1 MDTRIDDL
9 PTSQHFRLERL
20 SEGVYAAIHRSGGW
34 AIGNAGIVDLGDR
47 TLVFD
52 TTYSPQAGADL
63 RAAAEALFGRRVGL
77 VVNSHWHSDHI
88 WGNQAFDPTTTLV
101 STAETRRQ
109 IVTTRGDEDLDA
121 TLAGAEAHLASWRA
135 RYAAAVDEEERCEL
149 ALWVD
154 QWEATVA
161 LEDILEVRVPNL
173 AFTKR
178 ITFHGSVAS
187 AELIELRGGHTTS
200 DVVLWLP
207 EARIAFMGDLL
218 FVGCHPYLGDGDP
231 DALRRAL
238 DAVLAL
244 DPQAVVPG
252 HGPVGTA
259 ENVAAMRGYVDT
271 LDGLARQMIA
281 AGEPEETVT
290 AMAVPPP
297 YDTWQ
302 LRMFFAANL
311 RALYG
316 RARSASP
323 TIS

>member
-1 MDTRIDDL
+1 MDTTTNDL
-9 PTSQHFRLERL
+9 PESRHFRLERL
-20 SEGVYAAIHRSGGW
+20 AEGVYAAIHRAGGW
-34 AIGNAGIVDLGDR
+34 AICNAGIVDLGDR

-52 TTYSPQAGADL
+52 TTYTPQAGADL
-63 RAAAEALFGRRVGL
+63 RAAAEVLFGRPVGL
-77 VVNSHWHSDHI
+77 VINSHWHSDHI
-88 WGNQAFDPTTTLV
+88 WGNQAFDTSTPLV
-101 STAETRRQ
+101 STAETRQQ
-109 IVTTRGDEDLDA
+109 IVATRGDADLEE
-121 TLAGAEAHLASWRA
+121 TLSGAEARLATWRA
-135 RYAAAVDEEERCEL
+135 RYDAAADGEERCEL

-161 LEDILEVRVPNL
+161 LKDGLHVRIPDL
-173 AFTKR
+173 AFTER
-178 ITFHGSVAS
+178 IAFHGSAR
-187 AELIELRGGHTTS
+187 AAQLIDYAGGHTTS

-244 DPQAVVPG
+244 GPGIVVPG

-259 ENVAAMRGYVDT
+259 ESIAAMRGYIVT
-271 LDGLARQMIA
+271 LEGLVEQMIA
-281 AGEPEETVT
+281 AGEPEEAVG
-290 AMAVPPP
+290 AVAVPPP

-311 RALYG
+311 RAFYG
-316 RARSASP
+316 RARRAGR
-323 TIS
+323 IL